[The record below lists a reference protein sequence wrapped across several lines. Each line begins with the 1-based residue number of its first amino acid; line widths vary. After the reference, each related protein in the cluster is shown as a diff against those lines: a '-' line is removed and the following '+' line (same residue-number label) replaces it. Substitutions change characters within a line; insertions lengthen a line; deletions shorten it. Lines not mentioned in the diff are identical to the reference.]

1 MYKKLI
7 VIFLSCLCW
16 SGVSQAS
23 DIVKLIEK
31 KISKDRKSL
40 DLTGLN
46 IGPKG
51 AKQLAKIKSLSSL
64 VTLHL
69 QGNRI
74 KARGMKAL
82 AKSPHFANLKHFM

>member
-7 VIFLSCLCW
+7 IALICYFSWL
-16 SGVSQAS
+16 GFAQAA
-23 DIVKLIEK
+23 DISKIIEK
-31 KISKDRKSL
+31 RISKDRKSL
-40 DLTGLN
+40 DLKGLN

-51 AKQLAKIKSLSSL
+51 AKQLAKMESLSTL

-74 KARGMKAL
+74 KARGIKAL
-82 AKSPHFANLKHFM
+82 AKSPHFAI

>member
-7 VIFLSCLCW
+7 IALICYFSWL
-16 SGVSQAS
+16 GFAQAT
-23 DIVKLIEK
+23 DISKIIEK
-31 KISKDRKSL
+31 RISKDRKSL

-51 AKQLAKIKSLSSL
+51 AKQLAKMESLSTL

-74 KARGMKAL
+74 KARGIKAL
-82 AKSPHFANLKHFM
+82 AKSPV

>member
-51 AKQLAKIKSLSSL
+51 AKQLANMESLSSL

-74 KARGMKAL
+74 KARGM
-82 AKSPHFANLKHFM
+82 

>member
-7 VIFLSCLCW
+7 VVILFCLYG
-16 SGVSQAS
+16 SGFSHAT
-23 DIVKLIEK
+23 DISKLIEK
-31 KISKDRKSL
+31 RISKDRKSL
-40 DLTGLN
+40 DLTSLN

-51 AKQLAKIKSLSSL
+51 AKQLAKMESLSSL

-82 AKSPHFANLKHFM
+82 AKSPHFAN